1 MDRIDDFD
9 DITGE
14 TTKPWNDPAVFA
26 HYPTVAEVQDI
37 ALSLELALRQR
48 SARILDQLLEILDK
62 GAREEAIRLFPE
74 VQEDMHLSDRYEFM
88 RLLNKV
94 RAKKPTPGAVLEAP
108 AEPPPGPPPSVR
120 RATVRLGGAEGD
132 EPSPPPTKPNT
143 LKSKLSRG
151 RKKSA
156 K

>member
-1 MDRIDDFD
+1 MERIDDFD
-9 DITGE
+9 DIIGD

-26 HYPTVAEVQDI
+26 RYPTVAEVQDI

-62 GAREEAIRLFPE
+62 GAREEAIRLFPA
-74 VQEDMHLSDRYEFM
+74 VQDDMHLADRYEFM
-88 RLLNKV
+88 RLLNKAG
-94 RAKKPTPGAVLEAP
+94 AKKPVPVTTPAEP
-108 AEPPPGPPPSVR
+108 EPPPGPPPAVR
-120 RATVRLGGAEGD
+120 KATVRLGGAEGD
-132 EPSPPPTKPNT
+132 EPSPPPGKPNK
-143 LKSKLSRG
+143 LKAKLTKG